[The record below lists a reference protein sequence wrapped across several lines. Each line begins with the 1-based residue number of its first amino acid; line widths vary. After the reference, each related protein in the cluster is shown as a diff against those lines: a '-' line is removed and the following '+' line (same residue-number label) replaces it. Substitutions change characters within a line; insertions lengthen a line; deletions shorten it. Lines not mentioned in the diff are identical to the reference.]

1 MLCKY
6 ALLHTSISCY
16 TSTVTSIFHIAVCHT
31 PCGVTI
37 NKDTC
42 DLLYFQFSV
51 LCLQD
56 KFPVTWLHISCVCVC
71 VCLSVSLGT
80 VVRRDILF
88 KELHLTE
95 TGTQSTEVPVVRFV
109 CVPGKFTL
117 WHRWGE
123 GTVKGVTPVLY
134 EKQRYQDCRWGERGE
149 VTLSVQSETW
159 CPFSSS
165 GTNRKYPVTQTESSK
180 STFFFFFFCSSE
192 SMLGLN
198 ICLYS
203 K

>member
-51 LCLQD
+51 WCLQD
-56 KFPVTWLHISCVCVC
+56 KFQSCGSTFHVSVF
-71 VCLSVSLGT
+71 VSLGT
-80 VVRRDILF
+80 VVRRDIF

-95 TGTQSTEVPVVRFV
+95 TGTHSTEVPVVRLV
-109 CVPGKFTL
+109 YVPGKFTL
-117 WHRWGE
+117 
-123 GTVKGVTPVLY
+123 
-134 EKQRYQDCRWGERGE
+134 
-149 VTLSVQSETW
+149 
-159 CPFSSS
+159 
-165 GTNRKYPVTQTESSK
+165 
-180 STFFFFFFCSSE
+180 
-192 SMLGLN
+192 
-198 ICLYS
+198 
-203 K
+203 

>member
-71 VCLSVSLGT
+71 LFPWGPLLGGTYYLKSYTWQKLGLKAQRFQLWGLFVSPVNSLCDTGGVRGQLKAWHQSCTRNNDIRTVGEEKEERWHCRFSPRHDVLSLPPGQIGSIQSLK
-80 VVRRDILF
+80 LNP
-88 KELHLTE
+88 
-95 TGTQSTEVPVVRFV
+95 QNP
-109 CVPGKFTL
+109 P
-117 WHRWGE
+117 
-123 GTVKGVTPVLY
+123 
-134 EKQRYQDCRWGERGE
+134 
-149 VTLSVQSETW
+149 
-159 CPFSSS
+159 
-165 GTNRKYPVTQTESSK
+165 
-180 STFFFFFFCSSE
+180 FFFFCSSE